1 MSPPQ
6 RVTRSQ
12 TATSLKSLETLP
24 ETLPVQQVGR
34 KVPLAEADVSN
45 RISSELHLQKSASK
59 PAEKISSTILLSS
72 DDGSPKESRVAKSPP
87 APAAFELMVPH
98 TPEANDAGEGEAASK
113 LQTAKAANTTVIL
126 SEEPRLEEGDG
137 SAQVQE
143 VSEKEPAQRIRD
155 STGTPT
161 GSRLSRRSVRR
172 SLMGKTS
179 MTRRT
184 SLAEKY
190 SLASRRE
197 NMIQKSVTRAMV
209 KRKAARKSSVS
220 SSYMDG
226 KFECHQRS
234 LLCTFPP
241 LSVDLLLFAA
251 EGKQRYGASS
261 SVLVQQLSFL
271 SLASCN

>member
-12 TATSLKSLETLP
+12 TATSLKSLD
-24 ETLPVQQVGR
+24 TLPVQQVGR

-72 DDGSPKESRVAKSPP
+72 DDSSPKESRVAKSPP

-113 LQTAKAANTTVIL
+113 LQTAKAANITVIL

-261 SVLVQQLSFL
+261 PVLVQQLSFL
-271 SLASCN
+271 GSASCS